1 MRFLARDVALGIRRR
16 ELGVE
21 IDEEVETDLVGGNLP
36 EGVEVLVDVGELLG
50 FDVQPAFLEEFA
62 RQAGRE
68 GLSEFEMSAW
78 KCLGRAVPTGS
89 LLDKDRITMDENSAC
104 PYEEFFSALRRSEH
118 RVPPRGPDGA
128 RRLGRP
134 IGPPRDTGPRTC
146 TARSGGARRSSPRS
160 PPGPATPPGRTKV
173 SRPPKRP

>member
-1 MRFLARDVALGIRRR
+1 MGFLARDVAPGTRRR

-36 EGVEVLVDVGELLG
+36 EGVEVLVDVRELLG
-50 FDVQPAFLEEFA
+50 FDVQTAFLEEFA

-68 GLSEFEMSAW
+68 GLSKFEMSAW
-78 KCLGRAVPTGS
+78 KCLGGAVSAGG
-89 LLDKDRITMDENSAC
+89 LLHKDRISVDENSAC
-104 PYEEFFSALRRSEH
+104 PYEEFSSALRRSEH

-146 TARSGGARRSSPRS
+146 TARSRGAGRSSPPS
-160 PPGPATPPGRTKV
+160 PAGP
-173 SRPPKRP
+173 